1 MWIKENK
8 KYNFDLVASARHHR
22 GKVWGEGL
30 PRHLGEV
37 KALREGHNAVQ
48 LPSAEE
54 APPKPFQV
62 QAQDARQRAQPEALA
77 RETRRRV

>member
-1 MWIKENK
+1 MWIKE
-8 KYNFDLVASARHHR
+8 KYNLDLVASARHHR

-30 PRHLGEV
+30 SRHLGEV

-62 QAQDARQRAQPEALA
+62 QAQDARQRAQLEALA